1 MLINEAEAVQALE
14 NSESTEGAEQPVEQ
28 QQLFDL
34 DSADKFR
41 WQGKEWSKD
50 SFKEHLDKSTLMQS
64 DYTKKTQELAKKEKF
79 YRALPADLEAVRQN
93 PALAEEFMRV
103 YPKSFHHYVQ
113 GVKPTQPDQSQ
124 AQKPT
129 TDPRLETRLE
139 QIERSFREQE
149 TKAIL
154 SRLDTMFSSLS
165 QKYPDADEELILAKA
180 QTLLDRKQSAANES
194 GEEGAVEISDQE
206 WDALWKSEQDKFEKR
221 FKEKSSS
228 QFKAQ
233 KDASKRARD
242 VGPGGGVPA
251 RGMPQV
257 RTIKEASA
265 LALKELE

>member
-1 MLINEAEAVQALE
+1 LLVNEAEVTQALE
-14 NSESTEGAEQPVEQ
+14 NSEATEQTEQPIEQ

-79 YRALPADLEAVRQN
+79 YRALPSDLEAVRQN
-93 PALAEEFMRV
+93 PALADEFMRI

-113 GVKPTQPDQSQ
+113 GIKPAQPDQSQ
-124 AQKPT
+124 AHKPT
-129 TDPRLETRLE
+129 TDPRLESRLE
-139 QIERSFREQE
+139 QIERSFRERE
-149 TKAIL
+149 TESIL
-154 SRLDTMFSSLS
+154 AKLDTMFSGLS
-165 QKYPDADEELILAKA
+165 QKYPDVDEEVVLAKA
-180 QTLLDRKQSAANES
+180 QTLLDRKQSAASES
-194 GEEGAVEISDQE
+194 GEEGPVDISQNE

-251 RGMPQV
+251 RGMPQA
-257 RTIKEASA
+257 RNIKEATA